1 MNGVI
6 KKKLNGF
13 GFITP
18 AGGSKDI
25 FFHANDLEGIDF
37 DSLREGSSVSFEMEQ
52 SQKGPKAVRVALAE

>member
-1 MNGVI
+1 MNGIV

-18 AGGSKDI
+18 DGESKDI

-37 DSLREGSSVSFEMEQ
+37 DSIREGAAVSFEMEQ
-52 SQKGPKAVRVALAE
+52 SQKGPKAVRVALV